1 MKKLYEIDYMLD
13 PNIDERIK
21 SVCQQAENNYILNFS
36 KNLNNNQN
44 SISPNQNYSNNK
56 IDENENE
63 DKNNSLDKTL
73 TKSNSD
79 ENLNILDNFQKNNII
94 DYNSRI
100 KNSQQLLLSH
110 EDNNNYNNNY
120 INNYNNSNKDP
131 SLNIN
136 KKLSLT
142 QNNISNINTQIKNNN
157 INYNSKNNENRNK
170 NDIYLN
176 VNQNNNFNSYRNN
189 NSNQSQKINNYNPGS
204 KRSNLSKEVVNSI
217 NKNIMF
223 KSNNIINPKVS
234 NIENNNNEDIVNYN
248 SQIISQSHIHHN
260 NTNNSNSFLSSTP
273 SFCFECDLH
282 KLITEKDI
290 YNKNL
295 NMKAKINKEI
305 NNIILS
311 GKIFLQKNK
320 LEKAYT
326 ILSGALKRGV
336 QHPDLFYLYGEVCR
350 KLKYME
356 DAEKYL
362 LLCLNYKNC
371 SPYVYLSL
379 AQFYEETGQMK
390 YSKNFYK
397 KCLLYFNNDP
407 SMYYNLGINYMKI
420 NKPLKALNY
429 LSEAINL
436 DPNQPLYYKY
446 RSEVYKSLGH
456 KDLYQKDINS
466 FNKLSNRK

>member
-1 MKKLYEIDYMLD
+1 MKKFNEIDYMLD

-36 KNLNNNQN
+36 KNLKNNQN
-44 SISPNQNYSNNK
+44 SLFPYQNNSNNK
-56 IDENENE
+56 IDENENG
-63 DKNNSLDKTL
+63 DKNYSLDKTL

-79 ENLNILDNFQKNNII
+79 ENLNILDNFQKNNFV
-94 DYNSRI
+94 DYNNRI
-100 KNSQQLLLSH
+100 KDAQQLLLSH
-110 EDNNNYNNNY
+110 EANFNSNNNENLF
-120 INNYNNSNKDP
+120 P
-131 SLNIN
+131 SLRIN
-136 KKLSLT
+136 KEASLT
-142 QNNISNINTQIKNNN
+142 QNNISNINVPKRNNSK
-157 INYNSKNNENRNK
+157 NYNSNNNDNRNK
-170 NDIYLN
+170 SDLYLKA
-176 VNQNNNFNSYRNN
+176 NQNNNFNYIRNN
-189 NSNQSQKINNYNPGS
+189 NSNQSRKISNYNPGS
-204 KRSNLSKEVVNSI
+204 NRSNLNKEVVNSI
-217 NKNIMF
+217 NSKIMF

-248 SQIISQSHIHHN
+248 SKIISQSHIHHN
-260 NTNNSNSFLSSTP
+260 NISSSNSFLSSTP

-282 KLITEKDI
+282 KLITDKDI

-295 NMKAKINKEI
+295 NMKAKVNKEI

-311 GKIFLQKNK
+311 GKILLQKNK
-320 LEKAYT
+320 LEKAYNV
-326 ILSGALKRGV
+326 LSGALKSGV

-407 SMYYNLGINYMKI
+407 SIYYNLGINYMKI

-436 DPNQPLYYKY
+436 DPNQPLYYKD

-456 KDLYQKDINS
+456 KDLYQKDINL

>member
-1 MKKLYEIDYMLD
+1 MKKLNEIDYMLD

-36 KNLNNNQN
+36 KNLKNDQN
-44 SISPNQNYSNNK
+44 SLFPYQNNSNNK
-56 IDENENE
+56 IDESENG

-79 ENLNILDNFQKNNII
+79 ENLNILDNFQKNNIV
-94 DYNSRI
+94 DYNNRI
-100 KNSQQLLLSH
+100 KDAQQLLLTH
-110 EDNNNYNNNY
+110 EENF
-120 INNYNNSNKDP
+120 NSNKNDNLVP
-131 SLNIN
+131 SLRIN
-136 KKLSLT
+136 KETSLT
-142 QNNISNINTQIKNNN
+142 QNNILNINVPKRNNSN
-157 INYNSKNNENRNK
+157 NYNSNNNDNRNK
-170 NDIYLN
+170 NDLYLKD
-176 VNQNNNFNSYRNN
+176 NQNNNFNYNRNN
-189 NSNQSQKINNYNPGS
+189 NSNQSRKISNYNPGS
-204 KRSNLSKEVVNSI
+204 NRSNLNKEVVNSI
-217 NKNIMF
+217 NSKIMF

-234 NIENNNNEDIVNYN
+234 NIENNSNEDIVNYN
-248 SQIISQSHIHHN
+248 SKIISQSQIHHN
-260 NTNNSNSFLSSTP
+260 NISSSNSFLSSTP

-282 KLITEKDI
+282 KLITDKDI

-295 NMKAKINKEI
+295 NMKAKVNKEI

-311 GKIFLQKNK
+311 GKIYLQKNK
-320 LEKAYT
+320 LEKAYKV
-326 ILSGALKRGV
+326 LSGALKSGV

-397 KCLLYFNNDP
+397 KCMLYFNNDP
-407 SMYYNLGINYMKI
+407 SIYYNLGINYMKI

-436 DPNQPLYYKY
+436 DPNQPLYYKD

-456 KDLYQKDINS
+456 KDLYQKDINL

>member
-1 MKKLYEIDYMLD
+1 MKKLNEVDYMLD

-36 KNLNNNQN
+36 KNLKNNQN
-44 SISPNQNYSNNK
+44 SSFPYQNNSNNK
-56 IDENENE
+56 IDDNENE
-63 DKNNSLDKTL
+63 DKNNSLEKTL

-79 ENLNILDNFQKNNII
+79 ENLNILDNFQKNNFI
-94 DYNSRI
+94 DYNNRI
-100 KNSQQLLLSH
+100 KDAQQLLLSH
-110 EDNNNYNNNY
+110 EDNYNYNNN
-120 INNYNNSNKDP
+120 NKVP
-131 SLNIN
+131 SLNLN
-136 KKLSLT
+136 KEVSLI
-142 QNNISNINTQIKNNN
+142 QNNNISNINGQIRNNSINYNIKNNG
-157 INYNSKNNENRNK
+157 NRNK
-170 NDIYLN
+170 SDLYLKA
-176 VNQNNNFNSYRNN
+176 NQNNNVNSNRNN
-189 NSNQSQKINNYNPGS
+189 NSNQSRKISNYNPGTN
-204 KRSNLSKEVVNSI
+204 RSNLNREVVNSI
-217 NKNIMF
+217 NSKIMF

-234 NIENNNNEDIVNYN
+234 NFENDNNEDIVNYN
-248 SQIISQSHIHHN
+248 SQIISQSHIHHKN
-260 NTNNSNSFLSSTP
+260 KSNSNSFLSSTP

-295 NMKAKINKEI
+295 NMKVKVNKEI

-311 GKIFLQKNK
+311 GKILLQKNK
-320 LEKAYT
+320 LEKAYNV
-326 ILSGALKRGV
+326 LSGALKSGV

-397 KCLLYFNNDP
+397 KCLLHFNNDP

-429 LSEAINL
+429 LSEAIEL
-436 DPNQPLYYKY
+436 DPNQPLYYKD

-456 KDLYQKDINS
+456 KDLYQKDINLY
-466 FNKLSNRK
+466 NKLSKRK

>member
-1 MKKLYEIDYMLD
+1 MKKLNEVDYMLD

-36 KNLNNNQN
+36 KNLKNNQN
-44 SISPNQNYSNNK
+44 SSFPYQNNSNNK
-56 IDENENE
+56 IDDNENE

-79 ENLNILDNFQKNNII
+79 ENLNILDNFQKNNFI
-94 DYNSRI
+94 DYNNRI
-100 KNSQQLLLSH
+100 KDAQQLLLSH
-110 EDNNNYNNNY
+110 EDNYNYNNN
-120 INNYNNSNKDP
+120 NKVP
-131 SLNIN
+131 SLNLN
-136 KKLSLT
+136 KEVSLI
-142 QNNISNINTQIKNNN
+142 QNNNISNINGQIRNNSINYNIKNNG
-157 INYNSKNNENRNK
+157 NRNK
-170 NDIYLN
+170 SDLYLKA
-176 VNQNNNFNSYRNN
+176 NQNNNVNSNRNN
-189 NSNQSQKINNYNPGS
+189 NSNQSRKISNYNPGTN
-204 KRSNLSKEVVNSI
+204 RSNLNKEVVNSI
-217 NKNIMF
+217 NSKIMF

-234 NIENNNNEDIVNYN
+234 NFENDNNEDIVNYN
-248 SQIISQSHIHHN
+248 SQIISQSHIHHKN
-260 NTNNSNSFLSSTP
+260 KSNSNSFLSSTP

-295 NMKAKINKEI
+295 NMKVKVNKKI

-311 GKIFLQKNK
+311 GKILLQKNK
-320 LEKAYT
+320 LEKAYNV
-326 ILSGALKRGV
+326 LSGALKSGV

-397 KCLLYFNNDP
+397 KCLLHFNNDP

-429 LSEAINL
+429 LSEAIEL
-436 DPNQPLYYKY
+436 DPNQPLYYKD

-456 KDLYQKDINS
+456 KDLYQKDINLY
-466 FNKLSNRK
+466 NKLSKRK

>member
-1 MKKLYEIDYMLD
+1 MKKLNEVDYMLD

-36 KNLNNNQN
+36 KNLKNNQN
-44 SISPNQNYSNNK
+44 SSFPYQNNSNNK
-56 IDENENE
+56 IDDNENE

-79 ENLNILDNFQKNNII
+79 ENLNILDNFQKNNFI
-94 DYNSRI
+94 DYNNRI
-100 KNSQQLLLSH
+100 KDAQQLLLSH
-110 EDNNNYNNNY
+110 EDNYNYNNN
-120 INNYNNSNKDP
+120 NKVP
-131 SLNIN
+131 SLNLY
-136 KKLSLT
+136 KEVSLI
-142 QNNISNINTQIKNNN
+142 QNNNISNINGQIRNNSINYNIKNNG
-157 INYNSKNNENRNK
+157 NRNK
-170 NDIYLN
+170 SDLYLKA
-176 VNQNNNFNSYRNN
+176 NQNNNVNSNRNN
-189 NSNQSQKINNYNPGS
+189 NSNQNKKISNYNPGTN
-204 KRSNLSKEVVNSI
+204 RSNLNREVVNSI
-217 NKNIMF
+217 NSKIMF

-234 NIENNNNEDIVNYN
+234 NFENDNNEDIVNYN
-248 SQIISQSHIHHN
+248 SQIISQSHIHHKN
-260 NTNNSNSFLSSTP
+260 KSNSNSFLSSTP

-295 NMKAKINKEI
+295 NMKVKVNKEI

-311 GKIFLQKNK
+311 GKILLQKNK
-320 LEKAYT
+320 LEKAYNV
-326 ILSGALKRGV
+326 LSGALKSGV

-397 KCLLYFNNDP
+397 KCLLHFNNDP

-429 LSEAINL
+429 LSEAIEL
-436 DPNQPLYYKY
+436 DPNQPLYYKDK
-446 RSEVYKSLGH
+446 SEVYKSLGH
-456 KDLYQKDINS
+456 KDLYQKDINLY
-466 FNKLSNRK
+466 NKLSKRK

>member
-1 MKKLYEIDYMLD
+1 MKKLNEVDYMLD

-36 KNLNNNQN
+36 KNLKNNQN
-44 SISPNQNYSNNK
+44 SSFPYQNNSNNK
-56 IDENENE
+56 IDDNENE

-79 ENLNILDNFQKNNII
+79 ENLNILDNFQKNNFI
-94 DYNSRI
+94 DYNNRI
-100 KNSQQLLLSH
+100 KDAQQLLLSH
-110 EDNNNYNNNY
+110 EDNYNYNNN
-120 INNYNNSNKDP
+120 NKVP
-131 SLNIN
+131 SLNLY
-136 KKLSLT
+136 KEVSLI
-142 QNNISNINTQIKNNN
+142 QNNNISNINGQIRNNSINYNIKNNG
-157 INYNSKNNENRNK
+157 NRNK
-170 NDIYLN
+170 SDLYLKA
-176 VNQNNNFNSYRNN
+176 NQNNNVNSNRNN
-189 NSNQSQKINNYNPGS
+189 NSNQSRKISNYNPGTNM
-204 KRSNLSKEVVNSI
+204 SNLNREVVNSI
-217 NKNIMF
+217 NSKIMF

-234 NIENNNNEDIVNYN
+234 NFENDNNEDIVNYN
-248 SQIISQSHIHHN
+248 SQIISQSHIHHKN
-260 NTNNSNSFLSSTP
+260 KSNSNSFLSSTP

-295 NMKAKINKEI
+295 NMKVKVNKEI

-311 GKIFLQKNK
+311 GKILLQKNK
-320 LEKAYT
+320 LEKAYNV
-326 ILSGALKRGV
+326 LSGALKSGV

-397 KCLLYFNNDP
+397 KCLLHFNNDP

-429 LSEAINL
+429 LSEAIEL
-436 DPNQPLYYKY
+436 DPNQPLYYKD

-456 KDLYQKDINS
+456 KDLYQKDINLY
-466 FNKLSNRK
+466 NKLSKRK

>member
-1 MKKLYEIDYMLD
+1 MKKLNEVDYMLD

-36 KNLNNNQN
+36 KNLKNNQN
-44 SISPNQNYSNNK
+44 SSFPYQNNSNNK
-56 IDENENE
+56 IDDNENE

-79 ENLNILDNFQKNNII
+79 ENLNILDNFQKNNFI
-94 DYNSRI
+94 DYNNRI
-100 KNSQQLLLSH
+100 KDAQQLLLSH
-110 EDNNNYNNNY
+110 EDNYNYNNN
-120 INNYNNSNKDP
+120 NKVP
-131 SLNIN
+131 SLNLN
-136 KKLSLT
+136 KEVSLI
-142 QNNISNINTQIKNNN
+142 QNNNISNINGQIRNNSINYNIKNNG
-157 INYNSKNNENRNK
+157 NRNK
-170 NDIYLN
+170 SDLYLKA
-176 VNQNNNFNSYRNN
+176 NQNNNVNSNRNN
-189 NSNQSQKINNYNPGS
+189 NSNQSRKISNYNPGTNM
-204 KRSNLSKEVVNSI
+204 SNLNREVVNSI
-217 NKNIMF
+217 NSKIMF

-234 NIENNNNEDIVNYN
+234 NFENDNNEDIVNYN
-248 SQIISQSHIHHN
+248 SQIISQSHIHHKN
-260 NTNNSNSFLSSTP
+260 KSNSNSFLSSTP

-295 NMKAKINKEI
+295 NMKVKVNKEI

-311 GKIFLQKNK
+311 GKILLQKNK
-320 LEKAYT
+320 LEKAYNV
-326 ILSGALKRGV
+326 LSGALKSGV

-397 KCLLYFNNDP
+397 KCLLHFNNDP

-429 LSEAINL
+429 LSEAIEL
-436 DPNQPLYYKY
+436 DPNQPLYYKD

-456 KDLYQKDINS
+456 KDLYQKDINLY
-466 FNKLSNRK
+466 NKLSKRK

>member
-1 MKKLYEIDYMLD
+1 MKKLNEVDYMLD

-36 KNLNNNQN
+36 KNLKNNQN
-44 SISPNQNYSNNK
+44 SSFPYQNNSNNK
-56 IDENENE
+56 IDDNENE

-79 ENLNILDNFQKNNII
+79 ENLNILDNFQKNNFI
-94 DYNSRI
+94 DYNNRI
-100 KNSQQLLLSH
+100 KDAQQLLLSH
-110 EDNNNYNNNY
+110 EDNYNYNNN
-120 INNYNNSNKDP
+120 NKVP
-131 SLNIN
+131 SLNLY
-136 KKLSLT
+136 KEVSLI
-142 QNNISNINTQIKNNN
+142 QNNNISNINGQIRNNSINYNIKNNG
-157 INYNSKNNENRNK
+157 NRNK
-170 NDIYLN
+170 SDLYLKA
-176 VNQNNNFNSYRNN
+176 NQNNNVNSNRNN
-189 NSNQSQKINNYNPGS
+189 NSNQSRKISNYNPGTN
-204 KRSNLSKEVVNSI
+204 RSNLNREVVNSI
-217 NKNIMF
+217 NSKIMF

-234 NIENNNNEDIVNYN
+234 NFENDNNEDIVNYN
-248 SQIISQSHIHHN
+248 SQIISQSHIHHKN
-260 NTNNSNSFLSSTP
+260 KSNSNSFLSSTP

-295 NMKAKINKEI
+295 NMKVKVNKEI

-311 GKIFLQKNK
+311 GKILLQKNK
-320 LEKAYT
+320 LEKAYNV
-326 ILSGALKRGV
+326 LSGALKSGV

-397 KCLLYFNNDP
+397 KCLLHFNNDP

-429 LSEAINL
+429 LSEAIEL
-436 DPNQPLYYKY
+436 DPNQPLYYKD

-456 KDLYQKDINS
+456 KDLYQKDINLY
-466 FNKLSNRK
+466 NKLSKRK